1 MGKQSGGKRPHVHL
15 KMMLGW
21 RHNPDRR
28 RPAAAGDGG
37 GSGGGGGSGAHRPR
51 ELQPMGGGDSTE
63 VLGRGS
69 EIGGGG
75 APVRRRTV
83 RRGGDGDL

>member
-1 MGKQSGGKRPHVHL
+1 MDDGV
-15 KMMLGW
+15 
-21 RHNPDRR
+21 
-28 RPAAAGDGG
+28 GDGDG
-37 GSGGGGGSGAHRPR
+37 
-51 ELQPMGGGDSTE
+51 TE

-69 EIGGGG
+69 EIGGGGG